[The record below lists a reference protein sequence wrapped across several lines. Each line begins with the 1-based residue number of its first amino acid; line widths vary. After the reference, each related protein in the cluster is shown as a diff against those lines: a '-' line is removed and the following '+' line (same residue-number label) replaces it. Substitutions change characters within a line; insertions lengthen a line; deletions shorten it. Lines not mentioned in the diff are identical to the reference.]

1 MDSDSH
7 FDGFRSISDANI
19 ADTHGGGEIRMF
31 LPGIMPGR
39 RFGSQ
44 NAALFM
50 LDGRFEVFGSL
61 KSDDEVDRAQ

>member
-1 MDSDSH
+1 
-7 FDGFRSISDANI
+7 
-19 ADTHGGGEIRMF
+19 MF